1 MVAKDTDQAPG
12 AGVEAEGEA
21 CIPFDAADQIEIC
34 YAKGWTDGLP
44 VVPASARATRAM
56 LDAAG
61 LGAGEIVAE
70 MPSRNV
76 RVPAEKVAINAV
88 MAGCRP
94 EYMPVVAA
102 AVRCLAHPEFGLHH
116 VGAAHSGPTVG
127 VIVNGPIGPELGI
140 NAGDNLLGPGFRAN
154 ATIGRAVRLV
164 MLNCL
169 NYRPGIADRATIG
182 TSGKFTCCFAE
193 NEDASPWE
201 PLHVERGFSPE
212 VSTVTLV
219 AWSTAMQVS
228 LHGSA
233 EQLLTAIADA
243 LTFSGNLALV
253 GQTPGMV
260 IFAGEHIETLKAGG
274 WSKARVRDFING
286 NARRSVAELK
296 RAGRL
301 DGGIEAGDE
310 ERWRYA
316 MERPEDLIVLAAGGA
331 SGAFSAVMPGFG
343 SSKTAGRSR
352 TIAIAPKGVKS

>member
-12 AGVEAEGEA
+12 AGVETDGEA

-76 RVPAEKVAINAV
+76 RLPAEKVAINAV
-88 MAGCRP
+88 MAGCRR

-116 VGAAHSGPTVG
+116 VAAAHSGPTVG

-193 NEDASPWE
+193 NEEASTWE
-201 PLHVERGFSPE
+201 PLHVE
-212 VSTVTLV
+212 
-219 AWSTAMQVS
+219 
-228 LHGSA
+228 
-233 EQLLTAIADA
+233 
-243 LTFSGNLALV
+243 
-253 GQTPGMV
+253 PG
-260 IFAGEHIETLKAGG
+260 
-274 WSKARVRDFING
+274 
-286 NARRSVAELK
+286 
-296 RAGRL
+296 
-301 DGGIEAGDE
+301 
-310 ERWRYA
+310 
-316 MERPEDLIVLAAGGA
+316 
-331 SGAFSAVMPGFG
+331 
-343 SSKTAGRSR
+343 
-352 TIAIAPKGVKS
+352 

>member
-1 MVAKDTDQAPG
+1 MSSKEIDQAPD
-12 AGVEAEGEA
+12 AAIEAEGEF
-21 CIPFDAADQIEIC
+21 CVPFNAADQIEIC

-44 VVPASARATRAM
+44 VVPASSLAMGAM
-56 LDAAG
+56 LEAAG
-61 LGAGEIVAE
+61 LTGEEIVAE

-76 RVPAEKVAINAV
+76 RIPADKVAINAV

-127 VIVNGPIGPELGI
+127 VIVNGPIAARLGI
-140 NAGDNLLGPGFRAN
+140 NAGDNVLGPGFRAN

-193 NEDASPWE
+193 NEEASPWE

-228 LHGSA
+228 LHASA
-233 EQLLTAIADA
+233 EQLLTGIADA
-243 LTFSGNLALV
+243 LSFSGNLALV

-260 IFAGEHIETLKAGG
+260 IFAGEHIETLKADG
-274 WSKARVRDFING
+274 WSKSRVKEFIVG
-286 NARRSVAELK
+286 NARRSVADLK

-301 DGGIEAGDE
+301 EGKIEAGDE
-310 ERWRYA
+310 ESWRYA

-352 TIAIAPKGVKS
+352 TIAIARA